1 MNDNNVLNV
10 QNNEESSSNERSELT
25 KACFEWVEALVTA
38 FVFVVTI
45 FTFLFRIVNISG
57 PSMIPTL
64 HDSDRVVVSSY
75 FYQPKDGDVVVIT
88 HSAQFNE
95 PIIKRI
101 IATEGQHL
109 KIDFTAGKVYV
120 DGKLLDEPY
129 ISGPTYKQG
138 DGTIPEVIPKGY
150 VFVMGDNRSQS
161 LDSRYQEIGLIDKR
175 YILGKAEL
183 VVFPFTRLGRIN

>member
-1 MNDNNVLNV
+1 MNDNDVLKL
-10 QNNEESSSNERSELT
+10 QNENEEQPERSELT

-64 HDSDRVVVSSY
+64 HDSDRVVISSY
-75 FYQPKDGDVVVIT
+75 FYQPKDEDVVVIT
-88 HSAQFNE
+88 HSAEFNE

-109 KIDFTAGKVYV
+109 KIDFTTGKVYV

-129 ISGPTYKQG
+129 ISGPTVQEG
-138 DGTIPEVIPKGY
+138 DAPIPEVIPQGY

-161 LDSRYQEIGLIDKR
+161 LDSRYQKIGLIDKR
-175 YILGKAEL
+175 YILGKADFI
-183 VVFPFTRLGRIN
+183 VFPFTRLGRIN